1 MRNHD
6 ANKPVGKIIKKKLAV
21 LVDTISIKVLNL
33 KLYMLIRLAI
43 SIGGNCEKNSFN
55 VPFMNSFL
63 PK

>member
-6 ANKPVGKIIKKKLAV
+6 VKNPEGKINKKKHAV
-21 LVDTISIKVLNL
+21 LVDTISIKELNL

-43 SIGGNCEKNSFN
+43 SIGGNCEKNSFK
-55 VPFMNSFL
+55 VPFMKSFF

>member
-43 SIGGNCEKNSFN
+43 SITRELRKE
-55 VPFMNSFL
+55 
-63 PK
+63 